1 MNVSKEGAM
10 KKADL
15 IVLAKEIG
23 AEPQDKYETDREFA
37 ERVCKIVDMIRKE
50 KWGELSGS
58 AKACYTHYDD
68 WEDHFDEEGNLIE
81 KEQILHVDALQSVI
95 MLTYLNDSMLK
106 KVAEI
111 TFTTHHH
118 AGSYIFKEGDYAECL
133 YSVIHGKVGLELE
146 KNSSTVILMNTISS
160 GMTFGFSALVDVE
173 EKKYSSNAKA
183 ITDVKLFAWE
193 GSDLERLFRQDYKM
207 GFLLMKRIAKIAKTR
222 LQIRNVQFVDGYS

>member
-1 MNVSKEGAM
+1 M

-15 IVLAKEIG
+15 IVLEEEIG
-23 AEPQDKYETDREFA
+23 AEPKDKHETDREFA

-50 KWGELSGS
+50 KWGKLSGS

-81 KEQILHVDALQSVI
+81 KEQMLHVNDLKSVI

-111 TFTTHHH
+111 TFTTHHR

-133 YSVIHGKVGLELE
+133 FSVIHGKVGLELE
-146 KNSSTVILMNTISS
+146 KNSSTVILMNTITS
-160 GMTFGFSALVDVE
+160 GMTFGFSALVDME
-173 EKKYSSNAKA
+173 GKKYTSNAKA
-183 ITDVKLFAWE
+183 LTDVKLFAWE
-193 GSDLERLFRQDYKM
+193 GSDLERLFHQDYKM

-222 LQIRNVQFVDGYS
+222 LQIRNVQFMDIYS